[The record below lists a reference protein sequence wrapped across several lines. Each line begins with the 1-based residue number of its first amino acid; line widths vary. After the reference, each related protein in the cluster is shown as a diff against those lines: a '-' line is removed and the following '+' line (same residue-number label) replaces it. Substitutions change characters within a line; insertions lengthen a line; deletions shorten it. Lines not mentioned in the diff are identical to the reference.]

1 MQDDHEPSAPRQG
14 RSSRQSAGGKR
25 SASTRGGQV
34 KLRKLTMLQDLRHRL
49 DELTQERDQQDLV
62 LHINQLLLNNL
73 DPEQLFGAISTALW
87 ERTHHDCISLT
98 TLEPNGE
105 RERLRFVDLP
115 LARGQ
120 FKIGDSMV
128 PESLE
133 LAFEGQ
139 DAKRIEILGR
149 ERIAEFQQP
158 ELARLLKQLH
168 VQSICLVPLHSKG
181 RVLGVLG
188 LGSQKEHHFQGA
200 NLRLLELVAG
210 QIALAL
216 DNAMAFQDIRHSRDK
231 LVEEKLYLEEER
243 AQDFATQEMVGA
255 SPSFAKVLQQIE
267 TVAPSDATVLLLG
280 ETGTGKELLARA
292 IHERSRRKPRTFV
305 KLNCSAIPLGLV
317 ESELFGHERGAFT
330 GAIARKVGRFELAH
344 LGSLFLDE
352 IGDLPME
359 LQPKLLRAIQE
370 REFERL
376 GSTKTIRV
384 DVRLIAAT
392 HQDLAQMVENGSFR
406 RDLFYRLNVFPVRV
420 PPLRERKEDIPN
432 LVRYFTQKYAKA
444 MDRRIV
450 RIPGETME
458 FLVRWPWPGNIRELQ
473 NLVERSVILSPGPD
487 LHVPMSEMVL
497 PVDHSPVAA
506 TQSYE
511 DLERQGILEALKASG
526 GAVGGPDG
534 AAARLG
540 LKRTTLHSKMKRL
553 GLDRGK

>member
-1 MQDDHEPSAPRQG
+1 M
-14 RSSRQSAGGKR
+14 
-25 SASTRGGQV
+25 V
-34 KLRKLTMLQDLRHRL
+34 LQDLRRRL
-49 DELTQERDQQDLV
+49 DQLTQERDEQNLV
-62 LHINQLLLNNL
+62 LHLNKMLLNDL
-73 DPEQLFGAISTALW
+73 DPEQLFVTASSALW
-87 ERTHHDCISLT
+87 EITHHDVMSLST
-98 TLEPNGE
+98 REPNGAM
-105 RERLRFVDLP
+105 ERLRLLDFP
-115 LARGQ
+115 RSRGK
-120 FKIGDSMV
+120 FKIGEQF

-133 LAFEGQ
+133 LAFGGKDTQE
-139 DAKRIEILGR
+139 IEILGR
-149 ERIAEFQQP
+149 ERIAAFQQP
-158 ELARLLKQLH
+158 EVVRLLKQLRI
-168 VQSICLVPLHSKG
+168 QSICLVPLYSRG

-188 LGSQKEHHFQGA
+188 LGSQKELAFEGA
-200 NLRLLELVAG
+200 NLRLLELIAG
-210 QIALAL
+210 QAALAL
-216 DNAMAFQDIRHSRDK
+216 DNALTFQDIRHTHAK
-231 LVEEKLYLEEER
+231 LEEDKLYLEEEL
-243 AQDFATQEMVGA
+243 AQGFSTQEMVGA
-255 SPSFAKVLQQIE
+255 GPAFTKVLQQIE

-292 IHERSRRKPRTFV
+292 IHERSRRKARTFV

-330 GAIARKVGRFELAH
+330 GAIARKVGRFELAN

-376 GSTKTIRV
+376 GSTQTIRV

-420 PPLRERKEDIPN
+420 PPLRDRKEDIPN
-432 LVRYFTQKYAKA
+432 LVRYFTQKFARA
-444 MDRRIV
+444 MDRRIE

-487 LHVPMSEMVL
+487 LRVPMSEMVL
-497 PVDHSPVAA
+497 PAESSPLDAA
-506 TQSYE
+506 QTFE
-511 DLERQGILEALKASG
+511 DLERQGILDALKLSG
-526 GAVGGPDG
+526 GAVGGPHG

-553 GLDRGK
+553 GLDRDK

>member
-1 MQDDHEPSAPRQG
+1 MQDDHVTPPSHHG
-14 RSSRQSAGGKR
+14 RSPNQNAAGEKFAGHR
-25 SASTRGGQV
+25 RWRGV
-34 KLRKLTMLQDLRHRL
+34 SRKLMVLQGLRRRL
-49 DELTQERDQQDLV
+49 DQLAQERDELRLV
-62 LHINQLLLNNL
+62 LHINKLLLNNL
-73 DPEQLFGAISTALW
+73 DPEQLFVAISSALW
-87 ERTHHDCISLT
+87 ERTHHDFMTLS
-98 TLEPNGE
+98 TLESKGTM
-105 RERLRFVDLP
+105 ERLRLLDFTRS
-115 LARGQ
+115 RGQ
-120 FKIGDSMV
+120 FRIGDQV

-133 LAFEGQ
+133 LASRALDTKQ
-139 DAKRIEILGR
+139 IDILDPA
-149 ERIAEFQQP
+149 RIAALQPP
-158 ELARLLKQLH
+158 ELARLLQQESI
-168 VQSICLVPLHSKG
+168 QSICLIPLHSRGKA
-181 RVLGVLG
+181 LGVMS
-188 LGSQKEHHFQGA
+188 LGSQKELGFQGA

-216 DNAMAFQDIRHSRDK
+216 DNAMAFQDIRHSHDK

-243 AQDFATQEMVGA
+243 AQDFSTQEMVGA

-292 IHERSRRKPRTFV
+292 IHERSKRKERTFI
-305 KLNCSAIPLGLV
+305 KLNCSAIPMGLV

-352 IGDLPME
+352 IGDLPLE
-359 LQPKLLRAIQE
+359 LQPKLLRALQE

-376 GSTKTIRV
+376 GSTRTLRV

-420 PPLRERKEDIPN
+420 PPLRDRKEDIPN
-432 LVRYFTQKYAKA
+432 LVRYFTQKFARA
-444 MDRRIV
+444 MDKRIV
-450 RIPGETME
+450 RIPAETME

-487 LHVPMSEMVL
+487 LHVPMSEMNL
-497 PVDHSPVAA
+497 PAGHSPVAA
-506 TQSYE
+506 AQTYE

-526 GAVGGPDG
+526 GAVGGPHG

-540 LKRTTLHSKMKRL
+540 LKRTTLNSKMKRL
-553 GLDRGK
+553 GLDRPK